1 MEAPR
6 PTPAGQ
12 RPTPSS
18 APPPAKETATR
29 GDPPPPGPIDSDD
42 GWRKLFELL
51 GGPVGVR
58 IFAALQQRELELAAR
73 RCREQAIQF
82 RHQAHTLEDAAKLAD
97 EIARLR
103 TYLRRLIDRQ
113 DLDPVLRDE
122 LRGLMS

>member
-1 MEAPR
+1 M
-6 PTPAGQ
+6 
-12 RPTPSS
+12 
-18 APPPAKETATR
+18 
-29 GDPPPPGPIDSDD
+29 DD

-58 IFAALQQRELELAAR
+58 IFAALQQRELDCFRQVTSLPPQEPLGDRELELAAR
-73 RCREQAIQF
+73 RCREDAIQL